1 MIESSDVQGHW
12 EVIAAKRN
20 GKLTSTL
27 KDAYFTFSPQ
37 QVLSTNIYGEPQD
50 FNFELNDNNITQF
63 GDKENQYRIISLQND
78 TMHLGSKMHNYS
90 FDFLAVKSDSI
101 L

>member
-1 MIESSDVQGHW
+1 MPSDVHGHW

-20 GKLTSTL
+20 GKLTATL
-27 KDAYFTFSPQ
+27 KDAYFTFHDAN
-37 QVLSTNIYGEPQD
+37 VLSTNIFGQPQEFD
-50 FNFELNDNNITQF
+50 FTLDA
-63 GDKENQYRIISLQND
+63 DKIIQSGGQSTEYKIMSLHND
-78 TMHLGSKMHNYS
+78 TLHLNSRMLNYN